1 MATRDAVTTKDAEA
15 PQRPT
20 LQSVAKAAGVSPM
33 TVSNAF
39 NRPDQ
44 CSAGT
49 REKVLKIARELGYAG
64 PDPAARSLR
73 RGRTDTVGVLLT
85 ERLPYVFTDP
95 GMVAFLHGLATTL
108 ADAGQALLLLP
119 VEGNAEHAHVRNAIV
134 DAFVLTSLLPDDP
147 AVADVLE
154 RRLPM
159 VSWGEPRLLGVPRI
173 GIDNARAAA
182 KAAKHLLDL
191 GHRRFAVVT
200 FGAGADAGPGV
211 GNERRVRGVHHAM
224 AQRVAG
230 FTRALRRAGVT
241 QMSVLE
247 AAGNTRAAGATA
259 AALALERA
267 SATAT
272 AVFAVTDVLALG
284 VLDAATAHDV
294 AVPAQLSVVGFDD
307 IAESATTVPPLTTV
321 SQSLFEQGGLAAQ
334 AVLDQLAGRQP
345 RSRPIRSE
353 VVVRGSTTVAPVRQS
368 VGRRR
373 R

>member
-1 MATRDAVTTKDAEA
+1 MTARETASARDVDA
-15 PQRPT
+15 PPRPT

-44 CSAGT
+44 CSTDT
-49 REKVLKIARELGYAG
+49 REKVLKVARELGYAG

-134 DAFVLTSLLPDDP
+134 DAFVLASLLPDDP

-154 RRLPM
+154 RRLPV
-159 VSWGEPRLLGVPRI
+159 VSWGQPRLPGVPRV
-173 GIDNARAAA
+173 GVDNARAAA
-182 KAAKHLLDL
+182 KAARHLLDL

-200 FGAGADAGPGV
+200 LGADAGPAAGD
-211 GNERRVRGVHHAM
+211 EQRVRGVHRAT
-224 AQRVAG
+224 AERVGG
-230 FTRALRRAGVT
+230 FTRQLRAAGVT
-241 QMSVLE
+241 DVHVFE
-247 AAGNTRAAGATA
+247 ASSHTRAAGAEA
-259 AALALERA
+259 VAQALE
-267 SATAT
+267 TGVAT

-284 VLDAATAHDV
+284 VLDAAVARDV

-307 IAESATTVPPLTTV
+307 IVEAAASVPPLTTV

-345 RSRPIRSE
+345 KSRPIHSE
-353 VVVRGSTTVAPVRQS
+353 VVVRGSTTVAPDQPQ
-368 VGRRR
+368 VGRRVR
-373 R
+373 

>member
-1 MATRDAVTTKDAEA
+1 MD
-15 PQRPT
+15 RPT

-44 CSAGT
+44 CSSDT

-119 VEGNAEHAHVRNAIV
+119 VEGNAEHGHVRNAIV
-134 DAFVLTSLLPDDP
+134 DAFVLASLLPDDP

-159 VSWGEPRLLGVPRI
+159 VSWGQPRLPGVPRV
-173 GIDNARAAA
+173 GIDDARSAA
-182 KAAKHLLDL
+182 KAAQHLLEL
-191 GHRRFAVVT
+191 GHRRFAIVT
-200 FGAGADAGPGV
+200 LGVDHDADD
-211 GNERRVRGVHHAM
+211 EHRVRGVHRAM

-230 FTRALRRAGVT
+230 FTRQLRSAGVT
-241 QMSVLE
+241 SITVFE
-247 AAGNTRAAGATA
+247 ALTHTRVAGANA
-259 AALALERA
+259 VAQWLENP
-267 SATAT
+267 TAT

-284 VLDAATAHDV
+284 VLDAAAAHHV

-307 IAESATTVPPLTTV
+307 VAEAAASVPPLTTV

-334 AVLDQLAGRQP
+334 AVLDQLAGRKP
-345 RSRPIRSE
+345 KSRPIRSE
-353 VVVRGSTTVAPVRQS
+353 VVVRGSTTSAPAQPQ
-368 VGRRR
+368 VGRRSR
-373 R
+373 

>member
-1 MATRDAVTTKDAEA
+1 ME
-15 PQRPT
+15 RPT

-44 CSAGT
+44 CSSDT

-119 VEGNAEHAHVRNAIV
+119 VEGNARHGHVRNAIV
-134 DAFVLTSLLPDDP
+134 DAFVLASLLPDDP

-154 RRLPM
+154 RRLPV
-159 VSWGEPRLLGVPRI
+159 VSWGQPRLPGVLRV
-173 GIDNARAAA
+173 GVDGARSAA
-182 KAAKHLLDL
+182 KAAQHLLDL
-191 GHRRFAVVT
+191 GHRRFAIVT
-200 FGAGADAGPGV
+200 LGADPDADG
-211 GNERRVRGVHHAM
+211 GNRVRGVHQAM

-230 FTRALRRAGVT
+230 FTRQLRHAGVT
-241 QMSVLE
+241 DVTVLE
-247 AAGNTRAAGATA
+247 AFSNTRT
-259 AALALERA
+259 A
-267 SATAT
+267 SAEAIARWLENPTAT

-284 VLDAATAHDV
+284 VLDAAAARHV

-307 IAESATTVPPLTTV
+307 VAEAAASVPPLTTV
-321 SQSLFEQGGLAAQ
+321 SQSLFEQGALAAQ
-334 AVLDQLAGRQP
+334 TVLDQLAGRQP
-345 RSRPIRSE
+345 KSRPIRSE
-353 VVVRGSTTVAPVRQS
+353 VVVRGSTTSAPAQPQA
-368 VGRRR
+368 GRRSR
-373 R
+373 

>member
-1 MATRDAVTTKDAEA
+1 
-15 PQRPT
+15 
-20 LQSVAKAAGVSPM
+20 
-33 TVSNAF
+33 
-39 NRPDQ
+39 
-44 CSAGT
+44 
-49 REKVLKIARELGYAG
+49 
-64 PDPAARSLR
+64 
-73 RGRTDTVGVLLT
+73 
-85 ERLPYVFTDP
+85 
-95 GMVAFLHGLATTL
+95 
-108 ADAGQALLLLP
+108 
-119 VEGNAEHAHVRNAIV
+119 
-134 DAFVLTSLLPDDP
+134 
-147 AVADVLE
+147 
-154 RRLPM
+154 
-159 VSWGEPRLLGVPRI
+159 
-173 GIDNARAAA
+173 
-182 KAAKHLLDL
+182 
-191 GHRRFAVVT
+191 
-200 FGAGADAGPGV
+200 
-211 GNERRVRGVHHAM
+211 M

-259 AALALERA
+259 IAPALETV